1 MKRFLDLFGSAGAVA
16 VAACTPCC
24 FPLLGVVGTAVGL
37 GFLEAYSSVFMTLF
51 QVMVAVSAIGA
62 AIAYRQHR
70 NGALLAL
77 GLLSAAAALG
87 GFYTRPNPV
96 VMYAGMAG
104 LVISALWSTRERR
117 RSPAAC
123 RVAA

>member
-37 GFLEAYSSVFMTLF
+37 GFLEAYSSIFMALF
-51 QVMVAVSAIGA
+51 QVMVGVSAIGA
-62 AIAYRQHR
+62 AIAYRQHGNR
-70 NGALLAL
+70 ALLAL

-96 VMYAGMAG
+96 MLYAGMAG

-117 RSPAAC
+117 RSTAAC
-123 RVAA
+123 AVAA